1 MYTYVHVMYVQCN
14 VRDYWANAAYFS
26 ESIVE
31 WAELKSLTCT
41 VLARHELATCTCTG
55 TLYVHVHVHALCTHV
70 LTVGYLSGT
79 CFCVGNNT
87 RMLLTNSIQ
96 CSHAR

>member
-1 MYTYVHVMYVQCN
+1 MYVQCN

-55 TLYVHVHVHALCTHV
+55 TCTGTLYVHVHVHALCTHV
-70 LTVGYLSGT
+70 RTHCWISEW
-79 CFCVGNNT
+79 N
-87 RMLLTNSIQ
+87 LLLCGQ
-96 CSHAR
+96 